1 MAPAA
6 HHRVIDAGGPIALDG
21 DDDVQ
26 VLVART
32 VGELLV
38 QHLGQRADLVAYL
51 RRLLEGEV
59 TVLKS
64 VSSGP
69 GGVAAGRGVFMD
81 SAGARVAKTL
91 PGSRGDSF
99 RAERH
104 FSGVKV

>member
-64 VSSGP
+64 VSSGAILC
-69 GGVAAGRGVFMD
+69 VLRERLVFVHEPRPLVVGLD
-81 SAGARVAKTL
+81 
-91 PGSRGDSF
+91 
-99 RAERH
+99 
-104 FSGVKV
+104 